1 MDNLQDSEYLFND
14 VSIDLNVIYE
24 MKNKEEVKIKL
35 QLIGGEDEND
45 VYFNDLKVE
54 LLIEDEGK
62 MLENIQ

>member
-35 QLIGGEDEND
+35 QLIGCEDGND

-54 LLIEDEGK
+54 LLREDEGK